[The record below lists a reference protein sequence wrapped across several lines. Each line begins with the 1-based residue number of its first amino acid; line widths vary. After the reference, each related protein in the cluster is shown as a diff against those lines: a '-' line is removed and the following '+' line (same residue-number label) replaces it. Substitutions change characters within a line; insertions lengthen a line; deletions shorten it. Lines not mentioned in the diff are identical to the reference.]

1 MQLKAAERRAEIL
14 KILCRRRYE
23 TISVLA
29 AEFNVS
35 ERTIR
40 RDIESLSL
48 TAPLYTKTG
57 RYEGGVY
64 ILGDYTMDRIYFKPS
79 EEELIQKIVHDTEE
93 NGYCKLNTVELAS
106 LKKLLSLYSKPHK
119 KGEYI

>member
-1 MQLKAAERRAEIL
+1 MKAAERRAEIL

-48 TAPLYTKTG
+48 TAPLYTKAG

-106 LKKLLSLYSKPHK
+106 LKKLLSLYSKPNK

>member
-1 MQLKAAERRAEIL
+1 MKAAERRAEIL

-48 TAPLYTKTG
+48 TAPLYTKAG

-93 NGYCKLNTVELAS
+93 NGYCKLNPVELAS
-106 LKKLLSLYSKPHK
+106 LKKLLSLYSKPNK